1 MTQTESSFSCSIRLV
16 QHVLDCL
23 GLLLIIVLQG
33 SILDYYL
40 ILHNGGNAAW
50 YFWFLADFLILIA
63 FMAAAVISYRYYQ
76 KKSVYATE
84 VKYNKLQVESYEGAL
99 KNKFPLSTVGRERK
113 TDSSAKENT
122 SNSRSLFKF
131 GYFPLV
137 YTVWFFY
144 SSLLTA
150 KVILLFKLDVAQS
163 LDANSAFG
171 PQLLKVIIASSAVVF
186 LLLVETHNNAETYS
200 DHQAY
205 INYLITSTVFEIFD
219 SVTFLGI
226 LFPTESKIIL
236 TFPLENSV
244 LILSCINFI
253 LPTLTLYKLSLSE
266 FGTHPRSLG
275 IPLLYKGLH
284 LGLVNIPYFVIRVYL
299 WSLYDHDVTLFLLKN
314 ILAMINTARTAVP
327 DVKLWWHSLQESQGK
342 RHKFFSGA
350 MELGTVYEITDQH
363 GDDGHSLRD
372 EKKVLHST
380 EL

>member
-1 MTQTESSFSCSIRLV
+1 MTQTESPCSCNFKLV

-63 FMAAAVISYRYYQ
+63 FMAAAVISYRHYQ
-76 KKSVYATE
+76 KK
-84 VKYNKLQVESYEGAL
+84 
-99 KNKFPLSTVGRERK
+99 GRERK
-113 TDSSAKENT
+113 VEPRSQDCAKENT
-122 SNSRSLFKF
+122 SKIKSIFKPGSL
-131 GYFPLV
+131 PLV

-144 SSLLTA
+144 SALLTA
-150 KVILLFKLDVAQS
+150 KVVLLFKLDVAQS

-171 PQLLKVIIASSAVVF
+171 PQLLKVIIASAAVVF
-186 LLLVETHNNAETYS
+186 LLLVETHNNAEPHS

-205 INYLITSTVFEIFD
+205 IYFLITSTVFEIFD

-226 LFPTESKIIL
+226 LFPSQTKIIL
-236 TFPLENSV
+236 TYPLENSV
-244 LILSCINFI
+244 LILSCVNFI
-253 LPTLTLYKLSLSE
+253 LPTMTLYKLSLSE
-266 FGTHPRSLG
+266 FGKQPRSLG
-275 IPLLYKGLH
+275 LQLLYKCLH

-314 ILAMINTARTAVP
+314 ILAVVITARTVVP
-327 DVKLWWHSLQESQGK
+327 DIKLFWRNIQQSQSK
-342 RHKFFSGA
+342 RRKFFSGG
-350 MELGTVYEITDQH
+350 MELGAVYEITDHH
-363 GDDGHSLRD
+363 GDDGNLPID
-372 EKKVLHST
+372 DKKVLHST

>member
-1 MTQTESSFSCSIRLV
+1 MQNHIAT
-16 QHVLDCL
+16 L
-23 GLLLIIVLQG
+23 GWEHHPPYSHDLIPSDYHLFPALKNFTKRGFG
-33 SILDYYL
+33 S
-40 ILHNGGNAAW
+40 N
-50 YFWFLADFLILIA
+50 
-63 FMAAAVISYRYYQ
+63 
-76 KKSVYATE
+76 TE
-84 VKYNKLQVESYEGAL
+84 VKQSIKRFCMQSPEFFLRDILRLIKQCDKGFN
-99 KNKFPLSTVGRERK
+99 GRERK

>member
-1 MTQTESSFSCSIRLV
+1 MTQTESPCSCSIRLV

-63 FMAAAVISYRYYQ
+63 FMAAAVISYRHYQ
-76 KKSVYATE
+76 KK
-84 VKYNKLQVESYEGAL
+84 
-99 KNKFPLSTVGRERK
+99 GRERK
-113 TDSSAKENT
+113 TESSAKE
-122 SNSRSLFKF
+122 SSSSVKSFLQPGSL
-131 GYFPLV
+131 PLV

-150 KVILLFKLDVAQS
+150 KVVLLFKLDVAQS
-163 LDANSAFG
+163 LDADSAFG
-171 PQLLKVIIASSAVVF
+171 PQLLKVIIASAAVVF
-186 LLLVETHNNAETYS
+186 LLLVETHNNAEPHS

-205 INYLITSTVFEIFD
+205 IYYLITSTVFEIFD

-226 LFPTESKIIL
+226 LFPTQSRIVL
-236 TFPLENSV
+236 TYPLENAV
-244 LILSCINFI
+244 LVLSCVNFI
-253 LPTLTLYKLSLSE
+253 LPTMTLYKLSLSE
-266 FGTHPRSLG
+266 FGKKSRSLG
-275 IPLLYKGLH
+275 LQLLYKCLH

-314 ILAMINTARTAVP
+314 ILAVIVTARTAVP
-327 DVKLWWHSLQESQGK
+327 DIKLWWHSIQETQGK
-342 RHKFFSGA
+342 RRKFFSNA
-350 MELGTVYEITDQH
+350 MELGAVYEITDNH
-363 GDDGHSLRD
+363 GDDRSLPSD

>member
-16 QHVLDCL
+16 QHVFDCL

-76 KKSVYATE
+76 KK
-84 VKYNKLQVESYEGAL
+84 
-99 KNKFPLSTVGRERK
+99 GRERK

-122 SNSRSLFKF
+122 SKSRSLFKF

-137 YTVWFFY
+137 YIVWFFY

-205 INYLITSTVFEIFD
+205 IYYLITSTVFEIFD

-275 IPLLYKGLH
+275 IPLLYKALH

>member
-1 MTQTESSFSCSIRLV
+1 MTQTESPCSCTIRLV
-16 QHVLDCL
+16 LHVLDCL

-76 KKSVYATE
+76 KK
-84 VKYNKLQVESYEGAL
+84 
-99 KNKFPLSTVGRERK
+99 GRERK
-113 TDSSAKENT
+113 TESSAKE
-122 SNSRSLFKF
+122 SSSDVKSFLRLGSL
-131 GYFPLV
+131 PLV

-150 KVILLFKLDVAQS
+150 KVVLLFKLDVAQS
-163 LDANSAFG
+163 LDADSAFG

-186 LLLVETHNNAETYS
+186 LLLVETHNHAELHS

-205 INYLITSTVFEIFD
+205 IYYLITSTVFEIFD

-226 LFPTESKIIL
+226 LFPTQSRIVL
-236 TFPLENSV
+236 TYPLENSV
-244 LILSCINFI
+244 LLLSCINFI
-253 LPTLTLYKLSLSE
+253 LPTMTLYKLSLSE
-266 FGTHPRSLG
+266 FGKKPRSLG
-275 IPLLYKGLH
+275 LQLLYKWLH
-284 LGLVNIPYFVIRVYL
+284 LCLVNIPYFVIRVYL

-314 ILAMINTARTAVP
+314 ILAVIVTARTAVP
-327 DVKLWWHSLQESQGK
+327 EIKLLWHSMQESRGK
-342 RHKFFSGA
+342 RRKFFSNV
-350 MELGTVYEITDQH
+350 MELGAVYEITDNH
-363 GDDGHSLRD
+363 GDEGNLRGD